1 MKPIVRIILALAA
14 LAACLFLW
22 LVGDR
27 VAASARHEVTCKA
40 VDAVVT
46 DSLQRRFVSP
56 DDIQDWM
63 ADYGTWAGLR
73 LDSVDLCRVESII
86 DGKSAVRKSQ
96 AWLTDDGVLHVSV
109 TQREP
114 VVRFQGPS
122 GGFYADR
129 EGYLFPLQS
138 RFTARVPVVDGAL
151 RVKLEKNFKGKPAT
165 EKEQEWVQ
173 SVLVLVKYLAD
184 RKEWGDLVGQINVL
198 KSGDLVLI
206 PREGTERFLFGTPT
220 HIEAKFGRIQKYYE
234 GVAPTQETPYNS
246 VDVRYDNQIVCRR
259 QNNKRQ

>member
-1 MKPIVRIILALAA
+1 MKPVVRIILAAVA

-27 VAASARHEVTCKA
+27 VAAMHRREVTCKGVEA
-40 VDAVVT
+40 VIA
-46 DSLQRRFVSP
+46 DSLERKFVSP
-56 DDIQDWM
+56 DDIRDWM
-63 ADYGTWAGLR
+63 TDYGTWAGLR
-73 LDSVDLCRVESII
+73 LDSLDLRRVEEII
-86 DGKSAVRKSQ
+86 DHKSAVRKSQ
-96 AWLTDDGVLHVSV
+96 AWLTDDGMLHVSV

-151 RVKLEKNFKGKPAT
+151 PVKLEKGFKGEPQSDK
-165 EKEQEWVQ
+165 EKEWVH
-173 SVLVLVKYLAD
+173 SVLRLVKYLAD

-198 KSGDLVLI
+198 KGGDLVLI
-206 PREGTERFLFGTPT
+206 PREGTERFFFGTPT
-220 HIEAKFGRIQKYYE
+220 DIEAKFGRIRKYYE
-234 GVAPTQETPYNS
+234 GIAPLRETPYKTVN
-246 VDVRYDNQIVCRR
+246 VKYDVQIICR
-259 QNNKRQ
+259 NK